1 MSAIGKLWLKRTVE
15 NINNGMTVEEALA
28 LVPERWREEVR
39 EALEN

>member
-1 MSAIGKLWLKRTVE
+1 MSAMGKLWLKKTIE
-15 NINNGMTVEEALA
+15 NINNGMSKEEALA